1 MQLDDISEKNV
12 KLELLATIK
21 AQEELINQ
29 QNETIMALVNETVEQ
44 ENFII
49 EALKKDYQTDY

>member
-1 MQLDDISEKNV
+1 MRRDYISGKNV

-44 ENFII
+44 ENFIS
-49 EALKKDYQTDY
+49 EVLKKDYQTDC

>member
-1 MQLDDISEKNV
+1 MQPEASNV

-21 AQEELINQ
+21 AQEELINR

-44 ENFII
+44 ESFIS
-49 EALKKDYQTDY
+49 EVLKKDYQT

>member
-44 ENFII
+44 ENFIS
-49 EALKKDYQTDY
+49 EVLKKDYQTDY